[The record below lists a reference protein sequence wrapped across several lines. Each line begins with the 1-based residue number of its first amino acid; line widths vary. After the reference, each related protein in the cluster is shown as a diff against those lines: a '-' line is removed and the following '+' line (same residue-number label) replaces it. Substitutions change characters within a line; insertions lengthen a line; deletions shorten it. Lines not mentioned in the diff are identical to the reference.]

1 MKTISFM
8 EVCMQVIKPT
18 KQEVFDELR
27 KNIGC
32 CWLGGAG
39 CQCCNRQL
47 GQCFKETENNLTR
60 TILTGDEIKAGQ
72 ARNAAA
78 MKEIEDMLNSAFGD
92 DEKTD
97 SATERF

>member
-39 CQCCNRQL
+39 CQCRNRQL
-47 GQCFKETENNLTR
+47 GQCFKETENNLTK
-60 TILTGDEIKAGQ
+60 TILTGEEVKAGQ

-78 MKEIEDMLNSAFGD
+78 MKEIEDILNSAFGD
-92 DEKTD
+92 V
-97 SATERF
+97 R

>member
-1 MKTISFM
+1 
-8 EVCMQVIKPT
+8 MQVIKPT

-39 CQCCNRQL
+39 CQCRTRQL
-47 GQCFKETENNLTR
+47 GQRFKNKKKNLTK
-60 TILTGDEIKAGQ
+60 TILTGEEIKAGQ

-78 MKEIEDMLNSAFGD
+78 MKAIEDMLNSAFGD
-92 DEKTD
+92 VL
-97 SATERF
+97 

>member
-1 MKTISFM
+1 MKIISFM

-39 CQCCNRQL
+39 CQCRTRQL
-47 GQCFKETENNLTR
+47 GQCFKETEKNLTK
-60 TILTGDEIKAGQ
+60 TILTDEEIKAGQ

-78 MKEIEDMLNSAFGD
+78 MKAIEDMLNSAFGD
-92 DEKTD
+92 VL
-97 SATERF
+97 

>member
-8 EVCMQVIKPT
+8 EVCMQVVKPT
-18 KQEVFDELR
+18 KQEVFDELK

-32 CWLGGAG
+32 CWLGGIG
-39 CQCCNRQL
+39 CQCRTRQL

-60 TILTGDEIKAGQ
+60 TILTGQEIKAGQ
-72 ARNAAA
+72 ARNAAV

-92 DEKTD
+92 V
-97 SATERF
+97 R